1 VPTWAWIVIGVGAAV
16 VLIAVIAAA
25 LAARQRARTTRLR
38 ERFGPEYD
46 RALDSRDDRKEAE
59 AELRQRIDRR
69 EELDIRPLTP
79 VARERYLSSWRDI
92 QAQFVDSPQAAIA
105 GADALI
111 IAVMRERGYPVED
124 FDQRAADVSVD
135 HPQVVENYRTAHDI
149 AGRSSREEASTED
162 LRQAMQHYRAL
173 FEDVLETQTDEPLSR
188 ERARDYEQDRVDTR
202 PDEIRR

>member
-1 VPTWAWIVIGVGAAV
+1 
-16 VLIAVIAAA
+16 LIAVIAAA

-173 FEDVLETQTDEPLSR
+173 FEDMLETQTDEPLSR
-188 ERARDYEQDRVDTR
+188 ERARDYDQDRVDTR